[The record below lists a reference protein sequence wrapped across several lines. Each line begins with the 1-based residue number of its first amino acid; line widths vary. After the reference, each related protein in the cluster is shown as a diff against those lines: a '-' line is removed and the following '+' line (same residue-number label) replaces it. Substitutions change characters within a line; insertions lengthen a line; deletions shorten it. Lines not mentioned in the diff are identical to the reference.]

1 LIDSTLSSAILSA
14 VERNTK
20 GTILEAPEVVTMSGV
35 RANTFMGIQYAYIG
49 DYEASP
55 PAGALGGTLDPDIG
69 ILNLGATLDIKPYVS
84 SDGKYVTM
92 EFRPAIAS
100 LQGTLLETI
109 TTQRFIPTG
118 VGGGVG
124 GNPDIIIGQIID
136 QAFIIE
142 LPNVL
147 VRSVATNIMVPDGG
161 TILVGGFG
169 KIIEQSMSTKIPFL
183 GHIPFLGRLF
193 GKRGRYS
200 DRYQLY
206 LMADINIINYAELEA
221 KL

>member
-1 LIDSTLSSAILSA
+1 
-14 VERNTK
+14 
-20 GTILEAPEVVTMSGV
+20 
-35 RANTFMGIQYAYIG
+35 
-49 DYEASP
+49 
-55 PAGALGGTLDPDIG
+55 
-69 ILNLGATLDIKPYVS
+69 
-84 SDGKYVTM
+84 
-92 EFRPAIAS
+92 
-100 LQGTLLETI
+100 
-109 TTQRFIPTG
+109 
-118 VGGGVG
+118 
-124 GNPDIIIGQIID
+124 
-136 QAFIIE
+136 
-142 LPNVL
+142 